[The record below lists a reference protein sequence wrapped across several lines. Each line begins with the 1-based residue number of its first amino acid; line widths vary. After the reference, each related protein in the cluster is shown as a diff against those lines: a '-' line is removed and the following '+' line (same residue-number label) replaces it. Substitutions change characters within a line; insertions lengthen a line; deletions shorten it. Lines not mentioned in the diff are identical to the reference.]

1 MIGGYNRSI
10 PPVTKNLLII
20 NVLFFIATFAFQQTN
35 IIDLTIQLGA
45 FFPESVNFKPWQI
58 ITHMFMHGGLGHIFF
73 NMFALWMFGST
84 VEQAIGPKKYL
95 FLYFFAGL
103 GAYSLYTLYNYF
115 DVITLKEQLTAIGL
129 TDFSYLNHLELDA
142 HQNFRTQIENFKYPA
157 STNEMLSLSSELG
170 VKYFIPMVG
179 ASGALY
185 GVLVAFGMLYPN
197 AQLMLLFP
205 PIPMKA
211 KYFIPILILIEL
223 FQQYQNNPQ
232 DNVAHLA
239 HLGGAL
245 FGFIFIRKWKKNR
258 FRVN

>member
-1 MIGGYNRSI
+1 MIGGYGRGVL
-10 PPVTKNLLII
+10 PATKNLLII
-20 NVLFFIATFAFQQTN
+20 NLLFFLATYAFEYSSIA
-35 IIDLTIQLGA
+35 DLTIELGA
-45 FFPESVNFKPWQI
+45 FYPDSDYFKPWQI
-58 ITHMFMHGGLGHIFF
+58 ITHMFMHGGLAHIFF
-73 NMFALWMFGST
+73 NMFALWMFGSS
-84 VEQAIGPKKYL
+84 VEQAVGTKKFL
-95 FLYFFAGL
+95 FLYFFSGL
-103 GAYSLYTLYNYF
+103 GAYFLYNLFHFYEAQEIIRQLPIN
-115 DVITLKEQLTAIGL
+115 DITLNDIKSLPVGNVYSQNKDLLT
-129 TDFSYLNHLELDA
+129 
-142 HQNFRTQIENFKYPA
+142 
-157 STNEMLSLSSELG
+157 LSSIYT
-170 VKYFIPMVG
+170 VPMVG

-185 GVLVAFGMLYPN
+185 GILVAFGVLYPN

-245 FGFIFIRKWKKNR
+245 FGFIFIRKWKQNR